1 MNLIKNSNLRD
12 SIIDPKFDSDLA
24 KKLRARMVSEQ
35 IARRGVND
43 HRILAALLETPRHI
57 FVPHEAIDIAYEDTP
72 LSIGHGQTIS
82 QPYIVGY
89 MTELLNPKPEDVI
102 LEVGTGTGYQAAVLS
117 KLVSKIYTI
126 ERISAL
132 AAMANE
138 NFAKLGLDNVEVI
151 VCDGYHGLPEN
162 SPFNGI
168 IITSAPPEVPS
179 ELLKQLADGANLV
192 IPVGENFQRLWVIKR
207 VGEEFMKSPDVAVR
221 FVPMVHGI
229 DEI

>member
-1 MNLIKNSNLRD
+1 MNLIKNSNLRE
-12 SIIDPKFDSDLA
+12 SNIDPKLDSDLA
-24 KKLRARMVSEQ
+24 KNLRARMVSEQ
-35 IARRGVND
+35 IARRGIND

-57 FVPHEAIDIAYEDTP
+57 FVPLDAIDVAYEDTP

-117 KLVSKIYTI
+117 KLVSKVYTI

-132 AAMANE
+132 ATIANE

-151 VCDGYHGLPEN
+151 VSDGYHGLPEK

-168 IITSAPPEVPS
+168 IVTSAPTEVPS

-192 IPVGENFQRLWVIKR
+192 VPVGENFQRLWVIKR
-207 VGEEFMKSPDVAVR
+207 VGKEFMKSPDVAVR

-229 DEI
+229 DEV

>member
-1 MNLIKNSNLRD
+1 MNLIKNNKLRESN
-12 SIIDPKFDSDLA
+12 IDPKLDSDLT

-35 IARRGVND
+35 IARRGVNN

-57 FVPHEAIDIAYEDTP
+57 FVPHDAIDEAYGDTP
-72 LSIGHGQTIS
+72 LSIGYGQTIS

-117 KLVSKIYTI
+117 KLVSKVYTI

-132 AAMANE
+132 AAIANE
-138 NFAKLGLDNVEVI
+138 NFAKLGLDNIEVI
-151 VCDGYHGLPEN
+151 VCDGYHGLPRN

-168 IITSAPPEVPS
+168 IVTSAPPEVPS
-179 ELLKQLADGANLV
+179 ELLKQLEEGANLV
-192 IPVGENFQRLWVIKR
+192 VPVGENFQRLWVIKR
-207 VGEEFMKSPDVAVR
+207 VGKEFMKSPDVAVR

-229 DEI
+229 DEV